1 MIGTKTK
8 NVREIFNKSYGDITL
23 DDVLEAFGVRRAAS
37 TSSYALPALGFFG
50 VGMLVGVGLGMIF
63 APKSGHELRDDIKHR
78 ASDIGRKVGV
88 GGEKGYEGYEKGR
101 RFEGRG
107 YETTGQGYESAGIGT
122 SGVIGSTYE
131 GKGPYPGSSSQGGG
145 NVGGA

>member
-1 MIGTKTK
+1 MIGSRTR
-8 NVREIFNKSYGDITL
+8 NVREIFNKNYNDISL
-23 DDVLEAFGVRRAAS
+23 DDVLEVFGVQRVPPTGA
-37 TSSYALPALGFFG
+37 YALPALGFFG
-50 VGMLVGVGLGMIF
+50 VGMLVGAGLGMIF
-63 APKSGHELRDDIKHR
+63 APKAGNELREDLKHR

-88 GGEKGYEGYEKGR
+88 GGEKRYEGYESSR

-131 GKGPYPGSSSQGGG
+131 GKGPYPSTGQGG
-145 NVGGA
+145 A